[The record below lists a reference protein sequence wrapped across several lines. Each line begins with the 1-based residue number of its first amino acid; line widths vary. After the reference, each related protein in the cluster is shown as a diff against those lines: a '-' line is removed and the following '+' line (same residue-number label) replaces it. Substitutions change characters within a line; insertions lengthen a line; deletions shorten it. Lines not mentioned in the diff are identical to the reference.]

1 VCVCVAPLTH
11 LLTVRDFFFVLTQM
25 NVEKL
30 KKMAGAVRTG
40 GKGSMRRCV
49 LFLPSACAAVV
60 ALISASTFH
69 VVLVHYLIQAY
80 SSIKAFRFVTWEW
93 LCYIYHHKYL
103 GVVTVHIVFGNI
115 R

>member
-1 VCVCVAPLTH
+1 
-11 LLTVRDFFFVLTQM
+11 M

-49 LFLPSACAAVV
+49 LVLPSTCAAVV
-60 ALISASTFH
+60 ALVSASTFH
-69 VVLVHYLIQAY
+69 VVFVHYLIQAY
-80 SSIKAFRFVTWEW
+80 ASIKAFRFVTWEW
-93 LCYIYHHKYL
+93 LRYIHHHKYL
-103 GVVTVHIVFGNI
+103 GVVTVHIVFGKV